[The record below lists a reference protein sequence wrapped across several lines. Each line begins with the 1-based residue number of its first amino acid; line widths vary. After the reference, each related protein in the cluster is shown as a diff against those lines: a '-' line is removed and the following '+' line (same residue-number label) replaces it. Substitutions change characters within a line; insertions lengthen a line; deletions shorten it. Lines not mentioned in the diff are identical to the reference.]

1 MDILKFFQKK
11 KLIFNLIVFQ
21 DFVIAEQKYFYKNQ
35 PISKKLKIFCDIY
48 NKGLGVEKCKQVK
61 TKKKRNKRKIKLKL
75 INKKE
80 KIFINNKNKSRKFC
94 K

>member
-1 MDILKFFQKK
+1 M
-11 KLIFNLIVFQ
+11 FQ

-75 INKKE
+75 INKKLINKKE